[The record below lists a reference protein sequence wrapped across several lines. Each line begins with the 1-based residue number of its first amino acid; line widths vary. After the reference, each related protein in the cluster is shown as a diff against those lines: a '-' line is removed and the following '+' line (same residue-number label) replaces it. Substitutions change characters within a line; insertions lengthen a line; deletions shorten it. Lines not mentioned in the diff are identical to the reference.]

1 MTWHLEPVLI
11 DHYLG
16 GRLHEAR
23 ATSVETHLMTCADCR
38 GQVAAADRT
47 PAQAHERS
55 WAAVAA
61 AVDEEPAGAVERTLG
76 RWLRPD
82 VVRLVAAAPVMRR
95 AWWSA
100 GALLLV
106 TALLA
111 AQLGGTGYGTLLFV
125 VTAPLVPLAGVALAY
140 AGSDDLVGEVA
151 VTTPY
156 SRFRL
161 LLLRTGAVVT
171 ATLPVIAV
179 LAAALPVDARL
190 ATVWLA
196 PTAALCATTLL
207 LSARWSTRRVAAVLG
222 LAWLAASWLT
232 LRPPRAAPAVEEL
245 LDQSALFRPAGQL
258 ALVLVAAL
266 ALAVAVIRRASFEN
280 RRTA

>member
-1 MTWHLEPVLI
+1 V
-11 DHYLG
+11 
-16 GRLHEAR
+16 
-23 ATSVETHLMTCADCR
+23 
-38 GQVAAADRT
+38 
-47 PAQAHERS
+47 
-55 WAAVAA
+55 
-61 AVDEEPAGAVERTLG
+61 
-76 RWLRPD
+76 
-82 VVRLVAAAPVMRR
+82 
-95 AWWSA
+95 
-100 GALLLV
+100 
-106 TALLA
+106 
-111 AQLGGTGYGTLLFV
+111 LFV

-151 VTTPY
+151 VTTPC

-222 LAWLAASWLT
+222 LAWLTASWLT
-232 LRPPRAAPAVEEL
+232 LRPPRAAPAVEVL
-245 LDQSALFRPAGQL
+245 LDQSALFRPTGQL
-258 ALVLVAAL
+258 AFGLVAAL